1 MVNRGLE
8 VTASILRQEFLTSA
22 LAAVQVLADAA
33 MIRAGEPNRE
43 REKVGVAGADL
54 RERGQRVGRRL
65 VRKLMQKKKGN
76 GTRLAHDGYLQY
88 LEEKT
93 CLWEQEPVSNVS
105 CSWCQQG

>member
-65 VRKLMQKKKGN
+65 VRKLMQKKKEMELDWHMMGI
-76 GTRLAHDGYLQY
+76 Y
-88 LEEKT
+88 
-93 CLWEQEPVSNVS
+93 SI
-105 CSWCQQG
+105 